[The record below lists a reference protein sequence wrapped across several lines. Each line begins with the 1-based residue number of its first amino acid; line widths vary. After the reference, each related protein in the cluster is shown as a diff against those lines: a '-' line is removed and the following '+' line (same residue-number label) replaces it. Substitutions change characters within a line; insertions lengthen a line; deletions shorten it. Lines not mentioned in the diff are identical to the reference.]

1 MKREKIEGLINNE
14 IKRVLIVRFQQIG
27 EAVLSTVVC
36 NTIRENF
43 PCATI
48 DVVLNDNITPLF
60 EHHPAIDH
68 IWSFAQEERHSFRS
82 YFHKVRNIVKT
93 NHYDVII
100 DMRSTLRTQ
109 LFPLLSLTTPFRIGW
124 RKLST
129 LFCCNYR
136 IDHSCMDED
145 MICQYLHLIEPLNE
159 IHKITYSHSFTLN
172 ITDEEKK
179 LFREYMT
186 HQGID
191 FSKPVILVGI
201 TSKVA
206 DKTYGENKMVYVLQ
220 QFIKT
225 FPEWQII
232 FNYASGQEEK
242 DARRVYQRL
251 GCDEHIF
258 IDIQAH
264 DLRQLAAMMQNVSFY
279 FGNEGGTRHIAQAMG
294 TPSFVVCSPSADKQT
309 WIPQN
314 AVPADGVASTDF
326 MPIEQQDKLK
336 NEERYNLIPKEAV
349 WKGLRAMLYKLN
361 LMEH

>member
-1 MKREKIEGLINNE
+1 MIHEMTEDE

-36 NTIRENF
+36 NTVRKNF
-43 PCATI
+43 PKAEI
-48 DVVLNDNITPLF
+48 DITLNDNIAPLF
-60 EHHPAIDH
+60 EHHPAIDR
-68 IWSFAQEERHSFRS
+68 IWAFAADERQSWTAYYR
-82 YFHKVRNIVKT
+82 KVKHIVKDV
-93 NHYDVII
+93 HYDVII
-100 DMRSTLRTQ
+100 DMRCTLHSL
-109 LFPLLSLTTPFRIGW
+109 LFSALSLSTPFRIGPK
-124 RKLST
+124 KLIS
-129 LFCCNYR
+129 LGWLNYR
-136 IDHSCMDED
+136 VRCRYPDED
-145 MICQYLHLIEPLNE
+145 MISRYLHLLEPLNE
-159 IHKITYSHSFTLN
+159 IHPVSYSRSFSLN
-172 ITDEEKK
+172 ITAEEQK

-191 FSKPVILVGI
+191 FGKPVMLVGI
-201 TSKVA
+201 TSKVP
-206 DKTYGENKMVYVLQ
+206 DKTYGEDKMVYVLQ

-225 FPEWQII
+225 FPKWQII

-251 GCDEHIF
+251 GCDEHVF

-264 DLRQLAAMMQNVSFY
+264 DLRQLAAMTKNVSFY

-294 TPSFVVCSPSADKQT
+294 TPSFVVCSPMADKLT

-314 AVPADGVASTDF
+314 EVPADGIASTDF
-326 MPIEQQDKLK
+326 VPIEQQYKLK
-336 NEERYNLIPKEAV
+336 NTERYKLIPKDAV